1 MSIEA
6 VPLSP
11 GGLPV
16 SRLVQGFWRLA
27 RWELSP
33 AALVELVEECL
44 ELGLTTMDH
53 AAVYGGY
60 SAEERFGEALALRPD
75 LRDRMQIVSK
85 CGIRMA
91 HERRPEHGLSHYD
104 TGRAHI
110 VASAEDSLRNLR
122 TDRLDLLLIH
132 RPDPLLDADEV
143 AAAFDELRRAGKVLH
158 FGVSNFTPPQ
168 LELLLAR
175 VPDLA
180 TNQIE
185 VSVTALG
192 AFADGSLDQLQ
203 RLRLRPMAWS
213 PLGGGSLFGED
224 ERAVRVR
231 KALGSVGGELGG
243 ASPDQ
248 VALAWL
254 LAHPSGI
261 VPVLGTGK
269 PERIR
274 SAAAAVKLKLTREQ
288 WFSIWIASTGRPV
301 P

>member
-1 MSIEA
+1 VSVET
-6 VPLSP
+6 VSLSAR
-11 GGLPV
+11 GLHV

-27 RWELSP
+27 RWQLTP
-33 AALVELVEECL
+33 AALVGLIEDCL
-44 ELGLTTMDH
+44 ELGITTMDH

-60 SAEERFGEALALRPD
+60 SAEALFGEALGLRPD
-75 LRDRMQIVSK
+75 LRARMQIVSK
-85 CGIRMA
+85 CGIRMV
-91 HERRPEHGLSHYD
+91 HERRPEHGVTHYD

-110 VASAEDSLRNLR
+110 VASVEDSLRNLR
-122 TDRLDLLLIH
+122 TDHLDLLLIH

-143 AAAFDELRRAGKVLH
+143 AAAFDELKRAGKVLH
-158 FGVSNFTPPQ
+158 AGVSNFTPPQ
-168 LELLLAR
+168 LELLHAR

-185 VSVTALG
+185 ISVTELG
-192 AFADGSLDQLQ
+192 GFGDGSLDQLQ

-213 PLGGGSLFGED
+213 PMGGGTLFGD
-224 ERAVRVR
+224 SERARRVR
-231 KALGSVGGELGG
+231 RALETVGQALGG
-243 ASPDQ
+243 AGADQ

-274 SAAAAVKLKLTREQ
+274 SAAGAVELKLTREQ
-288 WFSIWIASTGRPV
+288 WFSIWIASTGTGV

>member
-1 MSIEA
+1 VSVEP
-6 VPLSP
+6 VLLSP
-11 GGLPV
+11 RGPRV

-33 AALVELVEECL
+33 AALVDLVEECL
-44 ELGLTTMDH
+44 ELGITTMDH

-60 SAEERFGEALALRPD
+60 SAEQRFGEALALRPE
-75 LRDRMQIVSK
+75 LRERMQIVSK
-85 CGIRMA
+85 CGIRMV
-91 HERRPEHGLSHYD
+91 HERRPEHRVTHYD
-104 TGRAHI
+104 TGRAH
-110 VASAEDSLRNLR
+110 VLASVEDSLRQLR
-122 TDRLDLLLIH
+122 TDHLDLLLIH
-132 RPDPLLDADEV
+132 RPDPLMDADEV

-168 LELLLAR
+168 LELLLSR

-185 VSVTALG
+185 VSATELS
-192 AFADGSLDQLQ
+192 AFGDGRLDQLQ

-213 PLGGGSLFGED
+213 PLGGGSLFGD
-224 ERAVRVR
+224 GERAQRVR
-231 KALGSVGGELGG
+231 AALEAVGGDLGG
-243 ASPDQ
+243 APADQ

-254 LAHPSGI
+254 LAHPSGM

-269 PERIR
+269 RDRIR
-274 SAAAAVKLKLTREQ
+274 SAAAAAGLRLTREQ
-288 WFSIWIASTGRPV
+288 WFSIWIASTGTGV